1 MSILFADTLKNQSGN
16 GPTTLHKQNAAKA
29 WLQFNQ
35 TTPAIIGSLN
45 ISSVSDDSSG
55 VYTPSLTNAV
65 SSTSNCVISGMSGHN
80 LGNSEPRFMN
90 LRYDH
95 LGSFTTSTHTLATP
109 NGGTAIVYSDIK
121 FNMSLVHGDLA

>member
-55 VYTPSLTNAV
+55 IYTPSLTNAV

-80 LGNSEPRFMN
+80 LGAAEPRMMN

-95 LGSFTTSTHTLATP
+95 LGSFTTSAHTLATP
-109 NGGTAIVYSDIK
+109 NGGNATVYSDIK

>member
-55 VYTPSLTNAV
+55 IYTPSLTNAV
-65 SSTSNCVISGMSGHN
+65 SSTSNCVISGAA
-80 LGNSEPRFMN
+80 EPRMMN

-95 LGSFTTSTHTLATP
+95 LGSFTTSAHTLATP
-109 NGGTAIVYSDIK
+109 NGGNATVYSDIK